1 MLLHVGKALYY
12 IVSSLQCSPVE
23 FYSMVK
29 SLVRIQTEMQ
39 AYTDLALS
47 DFKADLLQQV
57 FKEVQSSFT
66 KACVGL

>member
-1 MLLHVGKALYY
+1 
-12 IVSSLQCSPVE
+12 
-23 FYSMVK
+23 MVK

-47 DFKADLLQQV
+47 DCKADLLQQV
-57 FKEVQSSFT
+57 FKEVQSSFK